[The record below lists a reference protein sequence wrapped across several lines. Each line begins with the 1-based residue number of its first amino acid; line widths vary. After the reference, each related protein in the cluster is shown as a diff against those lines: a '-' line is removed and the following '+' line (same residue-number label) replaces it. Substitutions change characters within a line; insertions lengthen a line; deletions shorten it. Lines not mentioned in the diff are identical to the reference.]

1 MPRFAAGEAF
11 AKASKP
17 RKKIRMSILNIDFLK
32 AKEFFPSEE

>member
-17 RKKIRMSILNIDFLK
+17 RKEIRMSMLNIGLK
-32 AKEFFPSEE
+32 AEEYSSK

>member
-17 RKKIRMSILNIDFLK
+17 RKADRMSMLNIGLK
-32 AKEFFPSEE
+32 GE

>member
-17 RKKIRMSILNIDFLK
+17 KIEIRMSILKIGEK
-32 AKEFFPSEE
+32 AEEYLSK